1 MEFLNTLMQ
10 TIIDGKDT
18 PKAQVERYISPILE
32 IFVAKAIGRIV
43 GKEIELVSA
52 EFPIKKGDSYQSTNI
67 DFLLAS
73 NDEIVFLELKTDSTS
88 GNASQM
94 SIYEELTGC
103 DCIGEKLVCDFNDI
117 MNHSSKKVKYKKV
130 YEKIAPKLERI
141 KKLDKLSIIYLVP
154 KNLKEK
160 SSFCI
165 DKKTVIT
172 FGELDA
178 NNEIEHSF
186 ADEWKIIT
194 SYLKTLDDN

>member
-1 MEFLNTLMQ
+1 M
-10 TIIDGKDT
+10 
-18 PKAQVERYISPILE
+18 
-32 IFVAKAIGRIV
+32 
-43 GKEIELVSA
+43 
-52 EFPIKKGDSYQSTNI
+52 
-67 DFLLAS
+67 LAS

-103 DCIGEKLVCDFNDI
+103 DRIGEKLVCDFNNI

-194 SYLKTLDDN
+194 SYLKILDDN

>member
-1 MEFLNTLMQ
+1 MQ

-32 IFVAKAIGRIV
+32 IFVAKAIGKIV

-103 DCIGEKLVCDFNDI
+103 DRIGEKLVCDFNDI
-117 MNHSSKKVKYKKV
+117 MNHSSKKVKYKCTLNK
-130 YEKIAPKLERI
+130 PKKYR
-141 KKLDKLSIIYLVP
+141 
-154 KNLKEK
+154 
-160 SSFCI
+160 
-165 DKKTVIT
+165 
-172 FGELDA
+172 
-178 NNEIEHSF
+178 
-186 ADEWKIIT
+186 
-194 SYLKTLDDN
+194 